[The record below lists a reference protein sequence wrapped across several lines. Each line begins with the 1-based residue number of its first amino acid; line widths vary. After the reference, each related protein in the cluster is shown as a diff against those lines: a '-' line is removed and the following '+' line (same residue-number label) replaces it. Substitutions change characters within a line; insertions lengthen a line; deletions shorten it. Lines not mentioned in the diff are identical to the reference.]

1 MGLIVRQ
8 ARELGLDILMGGGDG
23 WDSQRLAE
31 IAQVENLNRCCF
43 SSPYSAEDTSS
54 INQAFVA
61 AYQKEYKERPDVFAA
76 LAYDLTKF
84 FLKAL
89 EEAGSADPQKVA
101 EALSKTKEMACVSG
115 TMTFGADHNPIK
127 LAVII
132 E

>member
-8 ARELGLDILMGGGDG
+8 ARELGLDILMGGDG

-31 IAQVENLNRCCF
+31 IGQVENLNRCCF

-61 AYQKEYKERPDVFAA
+61 A
-76 LAYDLTKF
+76 LAYDSAKL

-101 EALSKTKEMACVSG
+101 EALSKTKEMAGVSG
-115 TMTFGADHNPIK
+115 TKTFGADHNPIK
-127 LAVII
+127 SAVII

>member
-8 ARELGLDILMGGGDG
+8 ARELGLDILMGGDG

-76 LAYDLTKF
+76 LAYDSAKL
-84 FLKAL
+84 FLRHWKKR
-89 EEAGSADPQKVA
+89 EARIHRKSPKLCPRPRRWPVFPGLK
-101 EALSKTKEMACVSG
+101 
-115 TMTFGADHNPIK
+115 TFGADHNPIK
-127 LAVII
+127 SAVII

>member
-8 ARELGLDILMGGGDG
+8 ARELGLDILMGGDG

-61 AYQKEYKERPDVFAA
+61 AYQKEYKERPDV
-76 LAYDLTKF
+76 
-84 FLKAL
+84 
-89 EEAGSADPQKVA
+89 
-101 EALSKTKEMACVSG
+101 LSKTKEMAGVSG
-115 TMTFGADHNPIK
+115 TKTFGADHNPIK
-127 LAVII
+127 SAVII